1 MITHLP
7 YRTLTTQALTA
18 TLVFVTDG
26 VICEATY
33 SHLLFH
39 SEIIRVKTLIRTSES
54 YCIRMLLLVSVLVT
68 LCISEGVGLQLLPI
82 PNAHG
87 VAVSVAEA
95 SQMNVR
101 TEVPIPPSREK
112 NIASRVEII
121 APKLEGLSHQQ
132 SFQIHMAVLP
142 AATRPDVSLPDILS
156 STPESASRY
165 SGIFV
170 SQGASRAPP
179 FPAYQ

>member
-1 MITHLP
+1 
-7 YRTLTTQALTA
+7 
-18 TLVFVTDG
+18 VFVTDG
-26 VICEATY
+26 AICEATS

-39 SEIIRVKTLIRTSES
+39 AEIIRVKALIRTSES

-82 PNAHG
+82 PNALG
-87 VAVSVAEA
+87 VPVRVAEA

-101 TEVPIPPSREK
+101 TEVPSPPTREK

-121 APKLEGLSHQQ
+121 APKMEGLSHQQ
-132 SFQIHMAVLP
+132 SFQIHTVVLP
-142 AATRPDVSLPDILS
+142 AAPHPDVSLPYILP
-156 STPESASRY
+156 STQEPASGY

-179 FPAYQ
+179 FQAYQ